1 MYRGNAELLGLF
13 SIDETAWGNVDAEA
27 KEELEMAAS
36 EDSEEAIDHGILVAN
51 LGLRLSEELGF
62 DNNFCSEIAK
72 AGIVHDIGKLQ
83 ISSLLY
89 GRKEGVLRIEEIK
102 YVRRH
107 PTLGYNYLKEKNI
120 GTEDFRNII
129 LHHHENYDGSGYPDN
144 IKGDLIPVGSRIL
157 RICDVYAALV
167 SERPYRAA
175 FDKNASM
182 ELMIDE
188 VKNFDMNFFLAFMR
202 IVHADSFKD
211 IDDYIKRCNSKVH
224 VKSKRKL

>member
-1 MYRGNAELLGLF
+1 MFRGNAELLGLF
-13 SIDETAWGNVDAEA
+13 SIDEKAWGNLNAVNR
-27 KEELEMAAS
+27 EEVEKAAS

-51 LGLRLSEELGF
+51 LAMRLSEELGF
-62 DNNFCSEIAK
+62 DKDFCIEVAK

-83 ISSLLY
+83 IGSLLY

-107 PTLGYNYLKEKNI
+107 PTLGYNYLKEKKI
-120 GTEDFRNII
+120 GDENFRNII
-129 LHHHENYDGSGYPDN
+129 LHHHENFDGSGYPDN
-144 IKGDLIPVGSRIL
+144 MKGELIPVGSRIL

-175 FDKNASM
+175 FDKNAAM

-188 VKNFDMNFFLAFMR
+188 VKNFDMNYFLAFMR
-202 IVHADSFKD
+202 VVHADGFKD

-224 VKSKRKL
+224 VKSKRKT

>member
-1 MYRGNAELLGLF
+1 MFRGNAELLGLF
-13 SIDETAWGNVDAEA
+13 AVDETLWEDVDAVT
-27 KEELEMAAS
+27 KEEIEKAAS

-51 LGLRLSEELGF
+51 LALRLSQELKF
-62 DNNFCSEIAK
+62 NEDFCNEIAK

-107 PTLGYNYLKEKNI
+107 PTLGYNFLSQKKI
-120 GTEDFRNII
+120 GDENFRSMI
-129 LHHHENYDGSGYPDN
+129 LHHHENFDGSGYPDN
-144 IKGDLIPVGSRIL
+144 IKGELIPVGSRIL

-175 FDKNASM
+175 FDKNTAM

-188 VKNFDMNFFLAFMR
+188 VKNFDMTFFLAFMR
-202 IVHADSFKD
+202 VVHADDFSD

-224 VKSKRKL
+224 VKTKRK

>member
-1 MYRGNAELLGLF
+1 MYRGKKELLSLF
-13 SIDETAWGNVDAEA
+13 SPEDVALKNETVTDEEVD
-27 KEELEMAAS
+27 KAAM
-36 EDSEEAIDHGILVAN
+36 EDSEEAIDHGVLVAN
-51 LGLRLSEELGF
+51 LALRLAEELGF
-62 DNNFCSEIAK
+62 DADFRGRIAD

-83 ISSLLY
+83 IGNLLY

-107 PTLGYNYLKEKNI
+107 PTLGYNFLSKKGI
-120 GTEDFRNII
+120 GDEEFRNMI

-144 IKGDLIPVGSRIL
+144 IKGEAIPVGSRIL

-167 SERPYRAA
+167 SERPYRPA
-175 FDKNASM
+175 FEKDNAM

-188 VKNFDMNFFLAFMR
+188 VKNFDMTFFLAFMR
-202 IVHADSFKD
+202 VVHADDFVS

-224 VKSKRKL
+224 VKSKRVI

>member
-167 SERPYRAA
+167 S
-175 FDKNASM
+175 
-182 ELMIDE
+182 
-188 VKNFDMNFFLAFMR
+188 
-202 IVHADSFKD
+202 
-211 IDDYIKRCNSKVH
+211 
-224 VKSKRKL
+224 

>member
-13 SIDETAWGNVDAEA
+13 SIDETAWGNVDAET

-202 IVHADSFKD
+202 IVHADGFKD

>member
-144 IKGDLIPVGSRIL
+144 IKGELIPVGSRIL

-175 FDKNASM
+175 FDKENAM

-188 VKNFDMNFFLAFMR
+188 VKNFDMNYFLAFMR
-202 IVHADSFKD
+202 VVHGDGIKD

-224 VKSKRKL
+224 VKSKRR

>member
-1 MYRGNAELLGLF
+1 MFRGNAELLGLF
-13 SIDETAWGNVDAEA
+13 SVDDKAWENLDDASR
-27 KEELEMAAS
+27 EEVELAAS
-36 EDSEEAIDHGILVAN
+36 EDSEEAIDHGILVSN
-51 LGLRLSEELGF
+51 LALRLSEELKM
-62 DNNFCSEIAK
+62 DDEFCKKVAR

-107 PTLGYNYLKEKNI
+107 PTLGYNFLTQKAI
-120 GTEDFRNII
+120 GDEEFRNMI
-129 LHHHENYDGSGYPDN
+129 LHHHENYDGSGFPDN
-144 IKGDLIPVGSRIL
+144 MKGDTIPEGSRLL

-175 FDKNASM
+175 FDKNTAM

-188 VKNFDMNFFLAFMR
+188 VKNFDMNYFLAFMR
-202 IVHADSFKD
+202 IVHADDFKD
-211 IDDYIKRCNSKVH
+211 IDDYITRCNSKVH
-224 VKSKRKL
+224 VKTKRKI

>member
-1 MYRGNAELLGLF
+1 MFRGNRELLSLF
-13 SIDETAWGNVDAEA
+13 SVSDRAFENEPAAMR
-27 KEELEMAAS
+27 EELEKAAM

-51 LGLRLSEELGF
+51 LALRLAEELGF
-62 DNNFCSEIAK
+62 DKEFCNEVAK

-83 ISSLLY
+83 ISGFLY

-107 PTLGYNYLKEKNI
+107 PTLGYNFLSEKSI
-120 GTEDFRNII
+120 GDEEFRNMI

-144 IKGDLIPVGSRIL
+144 IKGDMIPIGSRIL

-167 SERPYRAA
+167 SERPYRQA
-175 FDKNASM
+175 FDKDNAM

-188 VKNFDMNFFLAFMR
+188 VKNFDMTYFLAFMR
-202 IVHADSFKD
+202 IVHADSFSD
-211 IDDYIKRCNSKVH
+211 IEDYIKRCNSKVH
-224 VKSKRKL
+224 VKSKRQL